1 MGSYAFVPK
10 EIKVG
15 YDERSDT
22 YTKKLAYVIYY
33 DEKGVL
39 RKETSWNSWRDNSLG
54 EDNFENIPT
63 EGFVLN
69 KKAGGYMSHWNMRQT
84 YVRVYDPRGFEIEI
98 TVPNLLYILENTNSI
113 KGKGLEGEFV
123 YAWDGTE
130 LILVPTS
137 APDYKTMIDHSEKMF
152 QGKNLKIKDLIPGAT
167 YVEKD
172 GTKRLFLG
180 RYNKYGNTENKGKYL
195 FWIKFTPHGTG
206 GYLDTTKSL
215 SKKIASIE
223 EETMHPLYS
232 EIMEMLSKTNKLSP
246 IVKIEQE
253 DISGDEVLNHIQRSR
268 HHFYPE
274 QGLYAKRK
282 DFGDEPVKISV
293 FGNYRLNIKDKDK
306 MTYKIKALDSATID
320 PNRDIFAYMD
330 EFENLHWEEFD
341 SWEARQCEGSI
352 YKRIAEWAN
361 YLNFFKEVRY
371 LENGEKED
379 PYFSDSLTK
388 LLKDN

>member
-1 MGSYAFVPK
+1 MGGYAFVPK

-137 APDYKTMIDHSEKMF
+137 APDYKTMIDHSKKMF
-152 QGKNLKIKDLIPGAT
+152 EGKNLKIKDLIPGAT

-195 FWIKFTPHGTG
+195 FWIKFTRDGTG
-206 GYLDTTKSL
+206 GYLHTTKSL

-232 EIMEMLSKTNKLSP
+232 DIMEMLSKTNKLSP

-253 DISGDEVLNHIQRSR
+253 DISGDEVLNHIERSR

-274 QGLYAKRK
+274 QDLYAKRK
-282 DFGDEPVKISV
+282 DFGDEPVKISI

-306 MTYKIKALDSATID
+306 MTYKIKALGSPTID

-341 SWEARQCEGSI
+341 SWETRQCEDSI
-352 YKRIAEWAN
+352 YKTIVEWAN
-361 YLNFFKEVRY
+361 HLNFFKEVRY

-379 PYFSDSLTK
+379 SYFSDSLTK
-388 LLKDN
+388 LLKEN